1 MIITKRI
8 IVTDTNII
16 TDLNTAR
23 VLDRF
28 INLDNVYISDLVKL
42 HEINFKT
49 GNLKLINK
57 FKVISSTSQELI
69 EIFDIQNTNKKLSDK
84 DILNY
89 IIARDNKGI
98 LATGDERLKKYAEA
112 NGVEVIR
119 TLKIIELL
127 YVNSIIS
134 YKDFVNECVFLKN
147 DPKTR
152 IPIDKIDILL
162 NKYNLVKN

>member
-98 LATGDERLKKYAEA
+98 LATGDERLKKYAET

-134 YKDFVNECVFLKN
+134 YKDFVNGCVFLKN